1 MFPNPATDVINIVF
15 NAKSTDYVVS
25 LMDLQ
30 GRVVSTMNLNNASG
44 SQTLAFGTESLA
56 KGSYVV
62 VVSSNGAK
70 TTKHVVVK

>member
-1 MFPNPATDVINIVF
+1 
-15 NAKSTDYVVS
+15 
-25 LMDLQ
+25 MDLQ

-44 SQTLAFGTESLA
+44 SQTLTFGTENLA